1 VGSAIGF
8 GLIHYIPGSA
18 VDAAL
23 LMIVMF
29 FTGLALAFIY
39 ERRGTIVVPIAAHMT
54 FNVIGI
60 VLIFGLR

>member
-1 VGSAIGF
+1 MGSAVGF
-8 GLIHYIPGSA
+8 ALIHYIPGSA

-29 FTGLALAFIY
+29 FTGLALCFLY
-39 ERRGTIVVPIAAHMT
+39 ERRETIVAPLAAHMT

-60 VLIFGLR
+60 LLILGLR